1 MKAELLVATQ
11 KSQRGAVR
19 HRTSTKRGF
28 PQLWHFATEYVIALP
43 LGALIALVWANTDVE
58 TYYRVVQPAAFLV
71 NDVAMVAFFALI
83 TKEIMEATAPGGV
96 LHPWRHAAL
105 PVFAS
110 LGLAVVPVVLFSVLV
125 RVFDEPML
133 VRGWTAAL
141 AVDIALG
148 YFVARIIFGRHPAT
162 AFFLLLAIS
171 ANGLGFMALAIVD
184 PIKELRL
191 VPAITLMLAAIGAA
205 FALRRAKVRSFWPYV
220 IIGGG
225 LSWSALFVGGFHP
238 ALALLPIV
246 PFIPHAARDP
256 GFFVDAPARAAD
268 ALNRL
273 ERWFRHPAQA
283 ALFGFGLVNG
293 GVPFG
298 ALEAGVWSLP
308 LATLAGKPLGLLVGV
323 ALGTALG
330 LHLPRDV
337 RWRDMVP
344 LGFISAAGF
353 TMALFFATAT
363 IGPGQM
369 LSELNMGAV
378 LSVGSCIVA
387 VGMARLLGAGRFGH
401 R

>member
-1 MKAELLVATQ
+1 MKAELLVHTA
-11 KSQRGAVR
+11 KSQRSGAR
-19 HRTSTKRGF
+19 HRTAEHRRF
-28 PQLWHFATEYVIALP
+28 PRLSHFATEYVVALP
-43 LGALIALVWANTDVE
+43 LGALIALIWANTDAQS
-58 TYYRVVQPAAFLV
+58 YYGVVQPVSFLV
-71 NDVAMVAFFALI
+71 NEVAMVAFFALI
-83 TKEIMEATAPGGV
+83 TKEIVEATAPGGV

-105 PVFAS
+105 PVLAS
-110 LGLAVVPVVLFSVLV
+110 LGLAVVPVVLFSFFV
-125 RVFDEPML
+125 RVFGEPML
-133 VRGWTAAL
+133 VRGWTTVL

-148 YFVARIIFGRHPAT
+148 YFAARIIFGRDPAI

-171 ANGLGFMALAIVD
+171 ANGLGFMALAVVD

-191 VPAITLMLAAIGAA
+191 AKALPLIVAAIGTAL
-205 FALRRAKVRSFWPYV
+205 ALRRARVQSFWPYV

-246 PFIPHAARDP
+246 PFLPHAARDP
-256 GFFVDAPARAAD
+256 GFFVDAPPRAAD

-273 ERWFRHPAQA
+273 EVWFRHPGQA

-293 GVPFG
+293 GVAFG

-308 LATLAGKPLGLLVGV
+308 LATLVGKPLGLLLGV

-330 LHLPRDV
+330 LHLPRGV
-337 RWRDMVP
+337 TWRDLVP

-387 VGMARLLGAGRFGH
+387 VGMARLLRAGRFGH
-401 R
+401 

>member
-1 MKAELLVATQ
+1 MKTELLVDRP
-11 KSQRGAVR
+11 KS
-19 HRTSTKRGF
+19 HRPKAPNRTGTKRGF
-28 PQLWHFATEYVIALP
+28 PQLWHFATEYVVALP
-43 LGALIALVWANTDVE
+43 LGALLALVWANTDVE
-58 TYYRVVQPAAFLV
+58 TYYRVVQSAAFLV
-71 NDVAMVAFFALI
+71 NDVAMVVFFALI
-83 TKEIMEATAPGGV
+83 TKEVVEATAPGGV

-110 LGLAVVPVVLFSVLV
+110 LGLAAVPVVLFSFLV
-125 RVFDEPML
+125 RLFGEPML
-133 VRGWTAAL
+133 VRGWTTVL

-148 YFVARIIFGRHPAT
+148 YFAARIIFGRHPAI

-184 PIKELRL
+184 PINELRL
-191 VPAITLMLAAIGAA
+191 ATAMPLMLAAIGAA
-205 FALRRAKVRSFWPYV
+205 LVLRRAKVRSFWPYV
-220 IIGGG
+220 IVAGG
-225 LSWSALFVGGFHP
+225 LSWTALFLGGFHP
-238 ALALLPIV
+238 ALALVPVV
-246 PFIPHAARDP
+246 PFLPHAARDP

-283 ALFGFGLVNG
+283 ALFAFGFVNG

-308 LATLAGKPLGLLVGV
+308 LATLVGKPLGLLLGV
-323 ALGTALG
+323 ALGVALG
-330 LHLPRDV
+330 LHLPRGV
-337 RWRDMVP
+337 RWRDVVP

-353 TMALFFATAT
+353 TMALFFAGAT

-369 LSELNMGAV
+369 LSELSMGAI

-387 VGMARLLGAGRFGH
+387 VGMAKLLGAGRFGH
-401 R
+401 